1 MAAIVHVHDIL
12 EPPLNRKLFALV
24 LLIVVG
30 LLLRLDGAIRFP
42 FEQDELY
49 TVDEATNLFHTRLQP
64 GIQARPVFFL
74 AEHPLVTHAPHTGV
88 VLRTIPLIFGILGL
102 LMTWSLARRVMNEE
116 TALVAVLFAV
126 LCPWHLE
133 ASAFGRYYS
142 LLYFLAA
149 AVYWRL
155 PIAYDTDRARDYA
168 WALIPLLIGAW
179 THPSF
184 VFPVAGAVLVVMSVT
199 REGVFQWRWP
209 SRTAWLVL
217 WGPFLAVSAAIIG
230 AIRVLHTSTTV
241 ANGGDRG
248 LLATLRLIPAMVDWM
263 TPILFAAAVAGAIVL
278 IASRVPER
286 RRMGWMALI
295 GSICM
300 FVALFLL
307 SFKTAIYADYGIAAL
322 PLMLVAAASAVQWIA
337 ESVAPQRQT
346 AVLWT
351 VALLLVVGMLPSAV
365 SYLSDGTR
373 FDYRG
378 AYARIERDA
387 PTVAVF
393 TTPIVLQREYA
404 PNLRA
409 YEFPTTTAR
418 LDSLLAK
425 EGDVWAVVS
434 VKRYGIVGDDTG
446 EIARWLRAR
455 CRQVDSYQRPRLD
468 YRLYQVDLWRC
479 TQTP

>member
-1 MAAIVHVHDIL
+1 V
-12 EPPLNRKLFALV
+12 E
-24 LLIVVG
+24 
-30 LLLRLDGAIRFP
+30 GAVRFP

-74 AEHPLVTHAPHTGV
+74 AEHPIVTHAPHTAI
-88 VLRTIPLIFGILGL
+88 VLRTLPLIFGVLGL
-102 LMTWSLARRVMNEE
+102 WVTWALARRVMDEQA
-116 TALVAVLFAV
+116 ALVAVVLAV
-126 LCPWHLE
+126 LCPWHLY

-155 PIAYDTDRARDYA
+155 PIAYDTDRPKDYL
-168 WALIPLLIGAW
+168 WALLPLLVGAW

-184 VFPVAGAVLVVMSVT
+184 VFPVAGAALVVMSIS
-199 REGVFQWRWP
+199 REGTVRWRWP
-209 SRTAWLVL
+209 SRTAWLTL
-217 WGPFLAVSAAIIG
+217 WGPFLVVSALIVVAIK
-230 AIRVLHTSTTV
+230 VLHTSTTV

-263 TPILFAAAVAGAIVL
+263 TPVIFAAAVAGAIVL
-278 IASRVPER
+278 MTSLAPER

-300 FVALFLL
+300 FVALFVL

-322 PLMLVAAASAVQWIA
+322 PLVLVAAASTIQWIA
-337 ESVAPQRQT
+337 ESVAQQTRT

-351 VALLLVVGMLPSAV
+351 VTALVVVAMLPSTV
-365 SYLSDGTR
+365 SHLSDGTR

-378 AYARIERDA
+378 AYARIEREA
-387 PTVAVF
+387 PSVAVF
-393 TTPIVLQREYA
+393 TTPLVLQREYA

-409 YEFPTTTAR
+409 YEFPTTTTR

-425 EGDVWAVVS
+425 EGDVWAVTS
-434 VKRYGIVGDDTG
+434 VKRYGIIGDDTG
-446 EIARWLRAR
+446 AIAHWLRER

-479 TQTP
+479 TENPRS